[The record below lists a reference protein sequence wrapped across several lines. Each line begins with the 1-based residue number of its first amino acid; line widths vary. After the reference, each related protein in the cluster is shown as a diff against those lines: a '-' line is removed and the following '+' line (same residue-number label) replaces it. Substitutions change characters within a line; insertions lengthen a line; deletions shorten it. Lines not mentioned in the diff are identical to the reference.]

1 MYAYNYLTKWSDW
14 DATNWRYFFKSV
26 RHQFYYFPGGSD
38 CKASA
43 CKVEGLGSIPDQE
56 DSLEKEMATH
66 SSIFAWKIPWVEEPS
81 GLQSTGLQ
89 RVGHDWATN
98 IHTQGISHFITLMS
112 DDQYGRNLGRNRPR
126 PNPSA
131 KWVTVLDLKHVFFCI
146 SLAKE
151 SQYRFAFEWEA
162 PGERH

>member
-38 CKASA
+38 GKASA
-43 CKVEGLGSIPDQE
+43 CNVEGLGSIPDQE

-112 DDQYGRNLGRNRPR
+112 DDQHGYLFTSLLDFTLKQLRVLGYYQLFNNPFNKNLQ
-126 PNPSA
+126 
-131 KWVTVLDLKHVFFCI
+131 
-146 SLAKE
+146 SL
-151 SQYRFAFEWEA
+151 W
-162 PGERH
+162 